1 MAARDI
7 VIILSQISFGAAAT
21 FLAILYWSHTR
32 DIAWMLIIVSV
43 IVQYGQIMYSTFRMF
58 GILGGDIFIIK
69 DVLDVETL
77 LSVVPL
83 IFISSAFIVLL
94 VRFKNE

>member
-1 MAARDI
+1 MAVRDI
-7 VIILSQISFGAAAT
+7 IIILSQISFGAIAS

-32 DIAWMLIIVSV
+32 DIAWMLIIISV
-43 IVQYGQIMYSTFRMF
+43 IVQYGQIMYSTFKLF
-58 GILGGDIFIIK
+58 GILGGDIFVIRDI
-69 DVLDVETL
+69 LDLGTL

>member
-1 MAARDI
+1 MAASDI
-7 VIILSQISFGAAAT
+7 ATILSQISFGAVAT
-21 FLAILYWSHTR
+21 FLAIMYWSHTR

-58 GILGGDIFIIK
+58 GILGGDIYIIK
-69 DVLDVETL
+69 NILDIGTL
-77 LSVVPL
+77 LSIIPL
-83 IFISSAFIVLL
+83 VFISSAFIVLL

>member
-7 VIILSQISFGAAAT
+7 VIILSRISFGAIAT

-43 IVQYGQIMYSTFRMF
+43 IVQYGQIMYSTFKLF
-58 GILGGDIFIIK
+58 GMLGGDIFIIK
-69 DVLDVETL
+69 DVLDVGTL
-77 LSVVPL
+77 LSVISL
-83 IFISSAFIVLL
+83 ILTISAFIVLL
-94 VRFKNE
+94 VRFKRD

>member
-1 MAARDI
+1 MAVRDI
-7 VIILSQISFGAAAT
+7 IIILSQISFGAIAS

-32 DIAWMLIIVSV
+32 DIAWMLIIISV
-43 IVQYGQIMYSTFRMF
+43 IVQYGQIMYSTFKLF
-58 GILGGDIFIIK
+58 GILGGDIFVIRDI
-69 DVLDVETL
+69 LDLGTL
-77 LSVVPL
+77 LSVIPL

>member
-1 MAARDI
+1 MAVRDI
-7 VIILSQISFGAAAT
+7 IIILSQISFGAIAT

-69 DVLDVETL
+69 DILDVGAL
-77 LSVVPL
+77 LSVIPL

-94 VRFKNE
+94 ARFKNE

>member
-1 MAARDI
+1 MEVREI
-7 VIILSQISFGAAAT
+7 VIIMSQISFGAVAS

-32 DIAWMLIIVSV
+32 DIAWMLIIISV
-43 IVQYGQIMYSTFRMF
+43 IVQYGQIMYSIFKIF

-69 DVLDVETL
+69 DILDVGTL
-77 LSVVPL
+77 LSVIPL
-83 IFISSAFIVLL
+83 LFISSAFIILL

>member
-1 MAARDI
+1 MVARDI
-7 VIILSQISFGAAAT
+7 VIILSQISFGAVAT

-58 GILGGDIFIIK
+58 GILGGDIFVIK
-69 DVLDVETL
+69 DVLDVGTL
-77 LSVVPL
+77 LSVIPL
-83 IFISSAFIVLL
+83 IFISSAFIVML
-94 VRFKNE
+94 VRFKRD